1 MPNAGQ
7 VIGEL
12 KAINKK
18 LRSRNDELLAIVREL
33 AGMDEVE
40 RVEAFPICHYCK
52 CLYTKHDPDCL
63 WLRSQKF
70 KEAGHE

>member
-18 LRSRNDELLAIVREL
+18 LRRRNAELLAIVREL
-33 AGMDEVE
+33 GGVE
-40 RVEAFPICHYCK
+40 NVILQDGEPFWCRVCNGP
-52 CLYTKHDPDCL
+52 LDPHDPDCL
-63 WLRSQKF
+63 WLRAQKF
-70 KEAGHE
+70 REDK